1 MKSTVE
7 KLSPTRVK
15 LVIEVPF
22 DELKEEFDKAYKTIA
37 EQVNI
42 PGFRKGHAP
51 AKLIEN
57 HVGRG
62 AVLEQVINDMMP
74 SRYEKACT
82 ENDVQP
88 LSTPDVDVT
97 KIDDPNLIEFTAE
110 MDCRPEIKIPDFKG
124 KEISVEPRRATDEI
138 AEQGLKDLQ
147 ERFAT
152 LKGVDRPAKEGDFV
166 SLDLSAKVNGEELKE
181 AETKGLSHRIG
192 QGDLIEGLED
202 ALVGMKAGESK
213 TFTSKLVAGDHA
225 NEEADI
231 TVVLQKVQE
240 QELPELDDDFAQMAS
255 EFDTLDELKED
266 LAKRANDA
274 AKSEQAANL
283 RDAVLSALIEEAN
296 FDIPKGIVEE
306 QAQGQIQQVLSQFGG
321 DENILKSILESQGSD
336 LDSFY
341 DEAKKSAEEATR
353 TWLLLDALAEELSVE
368 ISQNDLT
375 EAVVAQAR
383 QNNME
388 PEQFVQAVQQQG
400 QLASLFS
407 DVRRNKALFT
417 VVRDVVAKDTEGNS
431 LDDLMVFFQELPDMP
446 EEESADAE
454 YVFTL

>member
-62 AVLEQVINDMMP
+62 PVLEQVINDMMP

-110 MDCRPEIKIPDFKG
+110 MVCRPEIKIPDFKG

-454 YVFTL
+454 

>member
-97 KIDDPNLIEFTAE
+97 KIDDPNLIEFTAK

-454 YVFTL
+454 

>member
-1 MKSTVE
+1 MGS
-7 KLSPTRVK
+7 
-15 LVIEVPF
+15 
-22 DELKEEFDKAYKTIA
+22 
-37 EQVNI
+37 
-42 PGFRKGHAP
+42 
-51 AKLIEN
+51 
-57 HVGRG
+57 
-62 AVLEQVINDMMP
+62 
-74 SRYEKACT
+74 
-82 ENDVQP
+82 
-88 LSTPDVDVT
+88 
-97 KIDDPNLIEFTAE
+97 E
-110 MDCRPEIKIPDFKG
+110 MCIRD
-124 KEISVEPRRATDEI
+124 S
-138 AEQGLKDLQ
+138 
-147 ERFAT
+147 
-152 LKGVDRPAKEGDFV
+152 
-166 SLDLSAKVNGEELKE
+166 
-181 AETKGLSHRIG
+181 
-192 QGDLIEGLED
+192 
-202 ALVGMKAGESK
+202 
-213 TFTSKLVAGDHA
+213 
-225 NEEADI
+225 
-231 TVVLQKVQE
+231 
-240 QELPELDDDFAQMAS
+240 
-255 EFDTLDELKED
+255 
-266 LAKRANDA
+266 AKRANDA

-454 YVFTL
+454 

>member
-192 QGDLIEGLED
+192 QGGLIEGLED

-454 YVFTL
+454 

>member
-1 MKSTVE
+1 M
-7 KLSPTRVK
+7 
-15 LVIEVPF
+15 
-22 DELKEEFDKAYKTIA
+22 
-37 EQVNI
+37 
-42 PGFRKGHAP
+42 PGHPRQRLESRQQAP
-51 AKLIEN
+51 SICTSS
-57 HVGRG
+57 
-62 AVLEQVINDMMP
+62 
-74 SRYEKACT
+74 SRDY
-82 ENDVQP
+82 
-88 LSTPDVDVT
+88 
-97 KIDDPNLIEFTAE
+97 
-110 MDCRPEIKIPDFKG
+110 
-124 KEISVEPRRATDEI
+124 
-138 AEQGLKDLQ
+138 
-147 ERFAT
+147 
-152 LKGVDRPAKEGDFV
+152 
-166 SLDLSAKVNGEELKE
+166 GEELKE

-454 YVFTL
+454 

>member
-202 ALVGMKAGESK
+202 ALVGMKVGESK

-454 YVFTL
+454 

>member
-82 ENDVQP
+82 ENGVQP

-454 YVFTL
+454 

>member
-62 AVLEQVINDMMP
+62 AVLEQVISDMMP

-454 YVFTL
+454 

>member
-341 DEAKKSAEEATR
+341 DEAEKSAEEATR

-454 YVFTL
+454 

>member
-51 AKLIEN
+51 AKLIES

-454 YVFTL
+454 

>member
-110 MDCRPEIKIPDFKG
+110 MDCRPEIKIPEFND

-341 DEAKKSAEEATR
+341 DEAEKSAEEATR
-353 TWLLLDALAEELSVE
+353 TWLLLDALAEELSGE
-368 ISQNDLT
+368 IAQSRLT
-375 EAVVAQAR
+375 EDVVAQAR

-454 YVFTL
+454 

>member
-341 DEAKKSAEEATR
+341 DEAKNSAEEATR

-454 YVFTL
+454 

>member
-166 SLDLSAKVNGEELKE
+166 SLDLSAKVSGEELKE

-454 YVFTL
+454 

>member
-1 MKSTVE
+1 MCI
-7 KLSPTRVK
+7 R
-15 LVIEVPF
+15 
-22 DELKEEFDKAYKTIA
+22 
-37 EQVNI
+37 
-42 PGFRKGHAP
+42 
-51 AKLIEN
+51 
-57 HVGRG
+57 
-62 AVLEQVINDMMP
+62 
-74 SRYEKACT
+74 
-82 ENDVQP
+82 
-88 LSTPDVDVT
+88 
-97 KIDDPNLIEFTAE
+97 
-110 MDCRPEIKIPDFKG
+110 
-124 KEISVEPRRATDEI
+124 
-138 AEQGLKDLQ
+138 
-147 ERFAT
+147 
-152 LKGVDRPAKEGDFV
+152 DR
-166 SLDLSAKVNGEELKE
+166 
-181 AETKGLSHRIG
+181 
-192 QGDLIEGLED
+192 GDLIEGLED

-454 YVFTL
+454 

>member
-296 FDIPKGIVEE
+296 FDIPQGIVEE

-341 DEAKKSAEEATR
+341 DEAKKSAEEATC

-454 YVFTL
+454 

>member
-1 MKSTVE
+1 
-7 KLSPTRVK
+7 
-15 LVIEVPF
+15 
-22 DELKEEFDKAYKTIA
+22 
-37 EQVNI
+37 
-42 PGFRKGHAP
+42 
-51 AKLIEN
+51 
-57 HVGRG
+57 
-62 AVLEQVINDMMP
+62 
-74 SRYEKACT
+74 
-82 ENDVQP
+82 
-88 LSTPDVDVT
+88 
-97 KIDDPNLIEFTAE
+97 
-110 MDCRPEIKIPDFKG
+110 
-124 KEISVEPRRATDEI
+124 
-138 AEQGLKDLQ
+138 
-147 ERFAT
+147 
-152 LKGVDRPAKEGDFV
+152 VDRPAKEGDFV

-454 YVFTL
+454 

>member
-1 MKSTVE
+1 VKSTVE

-97 KIDDPNLIEFTAE
+97 KIDDPNLIEFTAK

-454 YVFTL
+454 

>member
-166 SLDLSAKVNGEELKE
+166 SLDLSAKVNSEELKE

-454 YVFTL
+454 

>member
-383 QNNME
+383 QNNMM
-388 PEQFVQAVQQQG
+388 PEQFDQALQQQG

-454 YVFTL
+454 

>member
-82 ENDVQP
+82 ENAVQP

-454 YVFTL
+454 

>member
-341 DEAKKSAEEATR
+341 DEAKKSAEEATC

-375 EAVVAQAR
+375 EAVVAQPR

-454 YVFTL
+454 

>member
-1 MKSTVE
+1 MCIRDS
-7 KLSPTRVK
+7 
-15 LVIEVPF
+15 
-22 DELKEEFDKAYKTIA
+22 
-37 EQVNI
+37 
-42 PGFRKGHAP
+42 
-51 AKLIEN
+51 
-57 HVGRG
+57 
-62 AVLEQVINDMMP
+62 
-74 SRYEKACT
+74 
-82 ENDVQP
+82 
-88 LSTPDVDVT
+88 
-97 KIDDPNLIEFTAE
+97 
-110 MDCRPEIKIPDFKG
+110 
-124 KEISVEPRRATDEI
+124 
-138 AEQGLKDLQ
+138 
-147 ERFAT
+147 
-152 LKGVDRPAKEGDFV
+152 
-166 SLDLSAKVNGEELKE
+166 
-181 AETKGLSHRIG
+181 
-192 QGDLIEGLED
+192 
-202 ALVGMKAGESK
+202 
-213 TFTSKLVAGDHA
+213 
-225 NEEADI
+225 
-231 TVVLQKVQE
+231 
-240 QELPELDDDFAQMAS
+240 
-255 EFDTLDELKED
+255 
-266 LAKRANDA
+266 AKRANDA

-454 YVFTL
+454 

>member
-181 AETKGLSHRIG
+181 AETKGLSHRIIG

-454 YVFTL
+454 

>member
-1 MKSTVE
+1 VKSTVE

-341 DEAKKSAEEATR
+341 DEAKNSAEEATR

-454 YVFTL
+454 

>member
-88 LSTPDVDVT
+88 LSIPDVDVT

-454 YVFTL
+454 

>member
-152 LKGVDRPAKEGDFV
+152 LKGVGRPAKEGDFV

-454 YVFTL
+454 